1 MGVRVRVRVGRGGF
15 PNPNS
20 RSAAMSAAATD
31 EPLLWTDGIFRYA
44 NSVMQVRDLDKHVGP
59 RGNTADPA
67 AVASVAATLKT
78 FTVSGTPSS
87 PLRQPV
93 CELGSVPHASRA
105 DWFFSRRAP
114 LGLDNFRNW
123 AGYEAP
129 PFVH

>member
-1 MGVRVRVRVGRGGF
+1 
-15 PNPNS
+15 
-20 RSAAMSAAATD
+20 MSAAATD